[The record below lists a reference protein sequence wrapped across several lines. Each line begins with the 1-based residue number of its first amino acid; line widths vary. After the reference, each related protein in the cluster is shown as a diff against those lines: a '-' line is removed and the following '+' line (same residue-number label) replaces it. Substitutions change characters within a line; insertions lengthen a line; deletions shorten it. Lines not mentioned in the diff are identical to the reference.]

1 LFLPYILPHAE
12 LIAPDDSLLQYYKN
26 KFQENLTRARLL
38 NATGGGYASQQYP
51 RAAFA
56 AMVAR
61 LDLYVGQ
68 VVAQLR
74 AQGLDKNTL
83 IIFSSDNPHIEGG
96 ADPKFFKSSIHSKV

>member
-1 LFLPYILPHAE
+1 MTVCYNTTKISFKKT
-12 LIAPDDSLLQYYKN
+12 LQGQDYGP
-26 KFQENLTRARLL
+26 

-83 IIFSSDNPHIEGG
+83 IIFSSDNGPHIEGG
-96 ADPKFFKSSIHSKV
+96 ADPKFFKSSSIQRCKKRFV